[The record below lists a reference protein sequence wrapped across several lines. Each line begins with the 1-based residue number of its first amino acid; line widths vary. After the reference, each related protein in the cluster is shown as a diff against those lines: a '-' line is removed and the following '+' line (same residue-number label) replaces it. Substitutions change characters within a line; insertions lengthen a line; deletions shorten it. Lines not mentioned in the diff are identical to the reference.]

1 MCCCYRYVTLGCWY
15 YAGFAWFL
23 LCVDVVAYQL
33 AYLLLVFVW
42 FFVGWWFVLRL
53 YVNSVVTF
61 TLCVKC
67 LVAWLGYCLV

>member
-15 YAGFAWFL
+15 CAGFAWFL
-23 LCVDVVAYQL
+23 LCVGVVAYQL

-42 FFVGWWFVLRL
+42 FFVGLWFVLRL

-67 LVAWLGYCLV
+67 LAAWLGYCLV